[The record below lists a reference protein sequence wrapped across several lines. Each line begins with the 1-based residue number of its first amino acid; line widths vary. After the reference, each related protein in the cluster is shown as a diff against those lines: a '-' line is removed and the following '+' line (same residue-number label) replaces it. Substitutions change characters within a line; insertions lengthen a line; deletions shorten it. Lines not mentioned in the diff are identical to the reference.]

1 MVVPSAQSLRGRFF
15 RYSLE
20 NGQGVLTDAGR
31 LNHLAERWQG
41 ILSTF

>member
-1 MVVPSAQSLRGRFF
+1 VPSAQSLRGRFF